1 MSVSRAKVAVN
12 LCLVGDVT
20 LVFRSVTLVFT
31 ASVLRIGGSIKG
43 NRLSKGMLLNNCE
56 TTKQKIT

>member
-12 LCLVGDVT
+12 CGCLVGDVT

-31 ASVLRIGGSIKG
+31 ASCAKFKATGYLKV
-43 NRLSKGMLLNNCE
+43 CC
-56 TTKQKIT
+56 